1 MQAQYSDIEALVER
15 VKEVRLKDL
24 LKQGIGYL
32 HEAMHPADQEIL
44 HTLFQSG
51 AIQVHL
57 CQCSHCQFFF
67 SLAFFCN
74 PCPLRSSAAPAPF
87 TCNIVG

>member
-1 MQAQYSDIEALVER
+1 MSVCAATAQTNGVGCLQAQYSDIEALVER

-51 AIQVHL
+51 AIQVSPVTSTSYIL
-57 CQCSHCQFFF
+57 
-67 SLAFFCN
+67 SLYHM
-74 PCPLRSSAAPAPF
+74 LYLLS
-87 TCNIVG
+87 I